1 VAFLVMFGG
10 MAVRSQQVFPV
21 PYQWRRVTAAVG
33 TAVALCVLGRALD
46 VPLPVAVLLV
56 LAYPVALAPLG
67 FFEEAERRR
76 LVATRARLRRAVPR
90 RARGPEQRA
99 GTPSAAAVGPSAP
112 RCSLRIV

>member
-1 VAFLVMFGG
+1 VA
-10 MAVRSQQVFPV
+10 ARD
-21 PYQWRRVTAAVG
+21 RRRG

-76 LVATRARLRRAVPR
+76 LVATRPVSVARCHA
-90 RARGPEQRA
+90 GPA
-99 GTPSAAAVGPSAP
+99 GLSSGGDGDAAAVGPSAA